1 MRNINIETLG
11 VDHLGDSLFL
21 FGKVQW
27 KTTEDED
34 QDPSMTMKIV
44 FDGFPCRATTVLLKL
59 LKNIDI
65 PKSDLIEIPGLYI
78 NYEGMEKSV
87 LITAVKEI
95 FSIAMVSVPSEF
107 RSIDNSF
114 KEEWEEA

>member
-11 VDHLGDSLFL
+11 VDRLGDSLCL

-27 KTTEDED
+27 KTEDED
-34 QDPSMTMKIV
+34 SSMKIV

-59 LKNIDI
+59 LETVNIQ
-65 PKSDLIEIPGLYI
+65 KSDLIEIPGLYI